1 MNGTKNLGIRISR
14 RTRWVSLFAAAA
26 LAASTLTPLRAG
38 TFGTVVP
45 IGGTAADI
53 ALDEARGVLYI
64 ANFGANRIDVM
75 SLQDKTIK
83 TSYNVAPQPGS
94 LALSPDGQYLVIA
107 HFGNFVAPGSPQN
120 ALTVIRLNGLSRQT
134 FALGF
139 PPLGVA
145 FGNDG
150 LALVV
155 TSNEFMLFD
164 PASGYAHT
172 FATVQN
178 VTANTLPVPPANF
191 PPQIIAASLGVSA
204 DGYHIYGLS
213 DTIRFHYNVMTK
225 TVTSLGYGANPPLG
239 PRVVSV
245 SKDGSYYTAGWAM
258 FNASG
263 VLLSQFPNP
272 LGALNI
278 GSHAI
283 DSSAGLIYAQIPQ
296 GTGQTSAV
304 PPITPATPAAS
315 TDNSATPPIL
325 QILDADNLNVR
336 DQMQLAENLAGKSLL
351 NAARD
356 TVYAISDSGVTVL
369 PVGSMNQVPRV
380 RASSED
386 LVFRGNFCNRG
397 AITQQV
403 TIYDPGAN
411 ATDFQLASNV
421 PGITISPDS
430 GTTPAVVTVTVD
442 PQTFANMSG
451 TVSAQIQI
459 TSSGA
464 ANLPKSVRVLINNRD
479 PDQRGTFVDIPGK
492 LVDLLA
498 DPARNRFYIL
508 RQDRNDVLVYDG
520 STNTQIAQLRTA
532 NTPTQMAITMD
543 RQFLLVG
550 HENSQL
556 AYIYDL
562 NSFKALYPIQ
572 FPFGHYPHSIAV
584 SGSAVLSATRNAGS
598 THTIDLVDVSG
609 RRATELPTLGIYKND
624 INIGTLLTSAPN
636 GAAILAAMADGTT
649 MLYDSSAGTFS
660 VARKD
665 FTALSGA
672 LAASNHGQFV
682 VDNHLLNSSLVQTRQ
697 LESGTGV
704 SSGFAFLD
712 TIGLRTT
719 MAADTAGGVI
729 QHVSPSGDSI
739 KPTRLVEAPLTDPPS
754 NPNTIPFT
762 RTLAPLSNSS
772 AIVSLTTSG
781 FTVLPWQYD
790 AAVAPPQITAV
801 VNAADFTQP
810 VAPGGLI
817 TLFGH
822 QLSPVNLATSEMP
835 LPTALGESCLTVNG
849 TPVPMLF
856 VSAGQVNAQLPFEV
870 SGSATLVLHTPGG
883 ISDNYNLNILS
894 TAPSIFFTGTAGPNT
909 NIPLV
914 IRTTNNQLVT
924 LSNPV
929 HPGDHL
935 VMYAT
940 GLGLVTP
947 DVPVGMPGPSD
958 PPAVAQVQPIVT
970 IGGVSMPVVYAGLV
984 PGDVGVYQIEVVVP
998 IHIPEGFNIPLVISQ
1013 GSGGTTLLVRVV
1025 H

>member
-1 MNGTKNLGIRISR
+1 MNGTKKLGIRISR
-14 RTRWVSLFAAAA
+14 RLRWASLFAAAA
-26 LAASTLTPLRAG
+26 LAATGTPLRAS

-53 ALDEARGVLYI
+53 ALDEPRGVLYI

-75 SLQDKTIK
+75 SLKDKTIK
-83 TSYNVAPQPGS
+83 TSYNVAPEPGS

-120 ALTVIRLNGLSRQT
+120 ALTVINLNGLSRQT

-145 FGNDG
+145 FGNNG
-150 LALVV
+150 IALVV
-155 TSNEFMLFD
+155 TTNEFMLFD
-164 PASGYAHT
+164 PASGYT
-172 FATVQN
+172 RVLDTVAG
-178 VTANTLPVPPANF
+178 VTARTLPVPPANY

-204 DGYHIYGLS
+204 DGYHIYGLT
-213 DTIRFHYNVMTK
+213 DTIEFHYNLLTQVISSFSYVST
-225 TVTSLGYGANPPLG
+225 PPQG

-245 SKDGSYYTAGWAM
+245 SNDGSYHLAGWAM
-258 FNASG
+258 SNTSG
-263 VLLSQFPNP
+263 ALISQFPNP

-304 PPITPATPAAS
+304 PPTTPATPAAS
-315 TDNSATPPIL
+315 TNTSATPPIL
-325 QILDADNLNVR
+325 QIVDADNLNVR
-336 DQMQLAENLAGKSLL
+336 AQMQLAENLAGKSLL

-356 TVYAISDSGVTVL
+356 TMYSISDSGVTVF

-380 RASSED
+380 ATSVED

-397 AITQQV
+397 AISQQF

-411 ATDFQLASNV
+411 GTDFQLSTNV
-421 PGITISPDS
+421 SGITISPSS
-430 GTTPAVVTVTVD
+430 GRTPAIVTVTVD
-442 PQTFANMSG
+442 PSTFTNQSG
-451 TVSAQIQI
+451 TIAATIQVS
-459 TSSGA
+459 SSLA
-464 ANLPKSVRVLINNRD
+464 ANLPKPMRVLINNRD
-479 PDQRGTFVDIPGK
+479 PDQRGTFVDIPGT

-498 DPARNRFYIL
+498 DPARNRYYVL
-508 RQDRNDVLVYDG
+508 RQDRNDVLVFDG
-520 STNTQIAQLRTA
+520 TTNTQIAELRTA

-543 RQFLLVG
+543 SQFLIVG

-556 AYIYDL
+556 AYMYDL
-562 NSFKALYPIQ
+562 NSFKTLVPIQ

-584 SGSAVLSATRNAGS
+584 SGSAVLSATRVAGP

-609 RRATELPTLGIYKND
+609 RRAVQLPTLGIYENS
-624 INIGTLLTSAPN
+624 INIGTMLVSSPN
-636 GAAILAAMADGTT
+636 GASILAAMADGTT

-672 LAASNHGQFV
+672 MAASSFGQFV
-682 VDNHLLNSSLVQTRQ
+682 VDSHLLNSSLVQSAQ
-697 LESGTGV
+697 LETGTGV
-704 SSGFAFLD
+704 SSGYSFLGNM
-712 TIGLRTT
+712 GLRTT
-719 MAADTAGGVI
+719 MSTATSGGVI
-729 QHVSPSGDSI
+729 QHVSPAGQSI
-739 KPTRLVEAPLTDPPS
+739 NPTRLVEAPLTDPPATV
-754 NPNTIPFT
+754 TIPFT

-772 AIVSLTTSG
+772 GVISLTTSG
-781 FTVLPWQYD
+781 FTVLPWDYD
-790 AAVAPPQITAV
+790 AAVAPPQITTV

-817 TLFGH
+817 TLFGTN
-822 QLSPVNLATSEMP
+822 LSPVNLATSEVP
-835 LPTALGESCLTVNG
+835 LPTALGDSCLTVNG

-856 VSAGQVNAQLPFEV
+856 VSGVQVNAQLPFEV

-883 ISDNYNLNILS
+883 VSDNYNLTILS
-894 TAPSIFFTGTAGPNT
+894 TAPSIFYTGTAGPNT
-909 NIPLV
+909 DIPLV

-940 GLGLVTP
+940 GLGTVTP
-947 DVPVGMPGPSD
+947 GVATGAPAPSN
-958 PPAVAQVQPIVT
+958 PPAIAQVPPIVT
-970 IGGVSMPVVYAGLV
+970 IGGISMPVLYAGLV
-984 PGDVGVYQIEVVVP
+984 AGDVGVYQIEVSVP

-1013 GSGGTTLLVRVV
+1013 GSYSTTLLVRVV